1 MASLCSHVEA
11 TWDSSGPSFWYA
23 DADGAR
29 ISVEND
35 RELSA
40 AIAAM
45 CNMCVTLNVEFA
57 TSDASDG
64 DPQLHSCDS
73 CPSSEDSSD
82 DAYDEAVIVPHPS
95 EAPAVAPSAL
105 RSNITANSNEEER
118 APLISA
124 SDDLD
129 KENQLLKFFFLNS
142 KHFEGPDIAELPTS
156 CMCEIRNWLSRSWH
170 RRTLQLVQ
178 GAGCCY
184 LLRKNGHEIREVSVV
199 TAKTEVETDG
209 NKVVIKGLEPGQ
221 KSYRLRATNDN
232 ATLGGWTESLHK
244 AIKNLIE
251 PQSHSAR
258 LLTTVLES
266 KDLFSRTLHTR
277 TFALVSVQGHL
288 FIERK
293 NGHKLRTVSAVLPD
307 TKVELEGLRE
317 LRIIALHRGQDYHLR
332 FGGTEC
338 DGESSDRARWM
349 EVIRTHNKVT
359 SPSSAD
365 ACDVCVSMS
374 NLPPRRASCQSGTS
388 IMSVVAAQRPVG

>member
-45 CNMCVTLNVEFA
+45 CTMCVTLNVEFELRA

-64 DPQLHSCDS
+64 TPQSHSCDS

-105 RSNITANSNEEER
+105 PSNITANSDGEER

-129 KENQLLKFFFLNS
+129 KESQLLNS
-142 KHFEGPDIAELPTS
+142 QHFEGPDIAELPTS

-170 RRTLQLVQ
+170 SRTLQLVQ

-221 KSYRLRATNDN
+221 
-232 ATLGGWTESLHK
+232 
-244 AIKNLIE
+244 
-251 PQSHSAR
+251 
-258 LLTTVLES
+258 
-266 KDLFSRTLHTR
+266 
-277 TFALVSVQGHL
+277 
-288 FIERK
+288 
-293 NGHKLRTVSAVLPD
+293 
-307 TKVELEGLRE
+307 
-317 LRIIALHRGQDYHLR
+317 
-332 FGGTEC
+332 
-338 DGESSDRARWM
+338 
-349 EVIRTHNKVT
+349 
-359 SPSSAD
+359 
-365 ACDVCVSMS
+365 
-374 NLPPRRASCQSGTS
+374 
-388 IMSVVAAQRPVG
+388 